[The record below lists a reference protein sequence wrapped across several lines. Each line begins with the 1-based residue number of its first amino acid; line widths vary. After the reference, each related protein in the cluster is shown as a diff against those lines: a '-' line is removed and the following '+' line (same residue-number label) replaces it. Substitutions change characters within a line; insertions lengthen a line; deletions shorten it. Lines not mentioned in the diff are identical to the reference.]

1 LFDFLRC
8 RHISQMNLEAAMNDE
23 MRARIAAN
31 DRLLKAVITLLAI
44 KDPDLLDELD
54 AIFAIA
60 GDEGSPIGE
69 ADQRTR
75 NHLRDELELIR
86 SLAHAALGTAH

>member
-1 LFDFLRC
+1 
-8 RHISQMNLEAAMNDE
+8 MNDE
-23 MRARIAAN
+23 TRARIAAN

-60 GDEGSPIGE
+60 SDQGSPIGE

-75 NHLRDELELIR
+75 AHLRDELDLIR
-86 SLAHAALGTAH
+86 SLANAALETSH

>member
-1 LFDFLRC
+1 
-8 RHISQMNLEAAMNDE
+8 MNDE
-23 MRARIAAN
+23 TRARIAAN

-60 GDEGSPIGE
+60 SDQGSPIGE
-69 ADQRTR
+69 ADLRTR
-75 NHLRDELELIR
+75 AHLRGELDLIR
-86 SLAHAALGTAH
+86 SLANAALETSH

>member
-1 LFDFLRC
+1 
-8 RHISQMNLEAAMNDE
+8 MNLEAAMNDE

-54 AIFAIA
+54 AIFAVA
-60 GDEGSPIGE
+60 SDEGSPIGK